1 MNSYF
6 FPTIDVESWVCSD
19 FFSTNINN
27 VEATVS
33 IIKPLSTILDIFQ
46 KYNANSTFFIL
57 GETAEKCPEI
67 VEMIYDK
74 GHEVASHNFTHESMI
89 KLTKSQFLNDA
100 KKTKN
105 ILEKIINSKIHG
117 FRSPNAKVNKNICDL
132 SKVGYTYDSSIV
144 NSIKI
149 PGWYGGISNEKLPFL
164 LSTNDFNVHQ
174 KKEKNILEV
183 PISSHP
189 NLRLPFGGW
198 WLRNLGHKYGEKAL
212 EISLKKYKYANVY
225 FHPWEFT
232 KIDYKLPW
240 NKFHVFRNTGNYV
253 KKSFENMIK
262 TSLRMAKIVPIQYYL
277 ESH

>member
-1 MNSYF
+1 LNSYF

-100 KKTKN
+100 KKTK
-105 ILEKIINSKIHG
+105 I
-117 FRSPNAKVNKNICDL
+117 F
-132 SKVGYTYDSSIV
+132 
-144 NSIKI
+144 
-149 PGWYGGISNEKLPFL
+149 
-164 LSTNDFNVHQ
+164 
-174 KKEKNILEV
+174 
-183 PISSHP
+183 
-189 NLRLPFGGW
+189 
-198 WLRNLGHKYGEKAL
+198 
-212 EISLKKYKYANVY
+212 
-225 FHPWEFT
+225 
-232 KIDYKLPW
+232 
-240 NKFHVFRNTGNYV
+240 
-253 KKSFENMIK
+253 
-262 TSLRMAKIVPIQYYL
+262 
-277 ESH
+277 